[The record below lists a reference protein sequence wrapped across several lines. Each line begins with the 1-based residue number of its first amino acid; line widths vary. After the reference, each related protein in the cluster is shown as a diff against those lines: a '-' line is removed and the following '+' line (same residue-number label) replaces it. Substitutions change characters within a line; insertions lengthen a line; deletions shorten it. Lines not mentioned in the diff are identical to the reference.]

1 VPPKDF
7 HNCASKQE
15 PDRTI
20 WIGDQQK
27 PSLSGRQ
34 VAEMARDI
42 ERQAPPNISSRSPS
56 SSGRYPVVAPLRPVR
71 ASSVASSSNP
81 LPHVGIRRIA
91 FSLVDYTRPTT
102 LFLTFILI
110 VLGLLAPPAQAA
122 YLNFQNCLSSNILNS
137 SPQLLQFVPYNVSA
151 KFNTSDPNFPL
162 NVTVYGNVTGLET
175 IQPYPAPNDPQ
186 WSNPNDTVGKI
197 VDLSQSNNKYTTMFT
212 KINVLSYTPYQAASR
227 FCNSSVHGPC
237 PLGPAFYVNQS
248 DLASLPAFSV
258 AHEVGSSYAFTS
270 FSTTFRVTSGDANA
284 QDLACVSA
292 TITPELGETL
302 RDTLRCLPLA
312 ILVAVGGATIFA
324 AICSPWGSKD
334 TFRWT
339 SNYGRDE
346 DLLRL
351 VTPGF
356 GDCLQYIQFIVFTGS
371 LTLNYPGFYQP
382 VVSQVGWSAL
392 MFNESLVTN
401 GNGTQSVV
409 DGLYNIR
416 SNGTYGL
423 DQMSQLIGMTSV
435 RDVWAGMIVWLVVII
450 AAVLVLTQLG
460 FALRWLLRR
469 IKGTPPEDLRSTNWP
484 FTAGNVIRVVF
495 NYFLLPLVSLSMFQ
509 LVIASQGPTYSVA
522 IAAVLLVAVI
532 AFAVRLLFV
541 FSKTRQRSVLFDEL
555 PILLLWGPLYNT
567 YCDEQAGFA
576 FLPILIAF
584 LRGIA
589 IGAVQASGIAQLVL
603 LAICEIILAL
613 TLNAIRPF
621 PSATSMNVYHTF
633 FTILRLIIIF
643 LSVAFIPALDV
654 TEGTRG
660 WIGYAILLLHA
671 AALVFG
677 FFLNAIQVV
686 VEVAARRAGAGV
698 RKDGGT
704 ATRGGLTR
712 VFGMR
717 QLSKRI
723 PRHDAASRHSMASGA
738 VLLTPD
744 LDSKSLHLEP
754 TRVRSMSGSS
764 TLLLN
769 QQGGDRR
776 TSQIL
781 DQASPSR
788 EYGNATPS
796 MHDAASTFSRPLHQR
811 TSGNVSPTGLVTL
824 KQVGSTDPYYRKP
837 RRSTMDLISGTAE
850 KQGSM
855 TSEDVSKRQSEA
867 AKLDR
872 VPQVDAGEGP
882 SISRK
887 GTPVPTHA
895 GTGKD
900 EFDDVT
906 NELTRAKTDYAV
918 REVDYY
924 YGFRG
929 PALSSGTRKLKT
941 GPADPTGPVSSA
953 TGWFKGIFGGK
964 TKEKGK
970 GFEVVRSARAPPPG
984 LMTPSERP
992 STVQDTYHD
1001 AEEEHYHDS
1010 EKPNHDLQGE
1020 DVDRPSDSRD
1030 PEIEGGVRGP
1040 YTDADLRTSR
1050 ISAMPPSLP
1059 SIDTGG
1065 GLELPS
1071 RVASDASKSAR
1082 HAPNPAPVPVPA
1094 VPLKSSRRTSSQD
1107 GGRFSALSALSEY
1120 SVAKGKETKKRDSYW
1135 PAPPRVESPADRTLS
1150 PSASG
1155 RLPFASAKAS
1165 NKKNNRMSTGA
1176 ESTASSVLRMD
1187 DDIENQEPSYSYND
1201 RHSSSVL
1208 GAHAPDLRN
1217 DRPSSVGF
1225 VQQHRASDHIHH
1237 SPDTPELA
1245 GSSAEFIGTA
1255 R

>member
-1 VPPKDF
+1 
-7 HNCASKQE
+7 
-15 PDRTI
+15 
-20 WIGDQQK
+20 
-27 PSLSGRQ
+27 
-34 VAEMARDI
+34 M
-42 ERQAPPNISSRSPS
+42 RSTL
-56 SSGRYPVVAPLRPVR
+56 RYLPLV
-71 ASSVASSSNP
+71 
-81 LPHVGIRRIA
+81 
-91 FSLVDYTRPTT
+91 
-102 LFLTFILI
+102 ILI
-110 VLGLLAPPAQAA
+110 
-122 YLNFQNCLSSNILNS
+122 
-137 SPQLLQFVPYNVSA
+137 
-151 KFNTSDPNFPL
+151 
-162 NVTVYGNVTGLET
+162 
-175 IQPYPAPNDPQ
+175 
-186 WSNPNDTVGKI
+186 
-197 VDLSQSNNKYTTMFT
+197 
-212 KINVLSYTPYQAASR
+212 
-227 FCNSSVHGPC
+227 
-237 PLGPAFYVNQS
+237 
-248 DLASLPAFSV
+248 
-258 AHEVGSSYAFTS
+258 
-270 FSTTFRVTSGDANA
+270 
-284 QDLACVSA
+284 
-292 TITPELGETL
+292 
-302 RDTLRCLPLA
+302 
-312 ILVAVGGATIFA
+312 AVGFATIFA

-339 SNYGRDE
+339 SNYGCDE

-356 GDCLQYIQFIVFTGS
+356 GDCLQYIQFVVLTGS

-401 GNGTQSVV
+401 GNGTQGVV
-409 DGLYNIR
+409 DGVYDIN

-423 DQMSQLIGMTSV
+423 DRMSQLIGMTSV
-435 RDVWAGMIVWLVVII
+435 RDIWTGMIVWLVVII

-460 FALRWLLRR
+460 FALRWLVRR
-469 IKGTPPEDLRSTNWP
+469 VKKNLAEDLRSTNWP

-495 NYFLLPLVSLSMFQ
+495 NYFLLPLISLSMFQ

-532 AFAVRLLFV
+532 AFAARLLYL
-541 FSKTRQRSVLFDEL
+541 FSKTRPRSFLFDDL
-555 PILLLWGPLYNT
+555 PTVLMWGPLYNT

-576 FLPILIAF
+576 FVPILVNF

-621 PSATSMNVYHTF
+621 PSAASMNIYHTF
-633 FTILRLIIIF
+633 FAILRLIIIF
-643 LSVAFIPALDV
+643 LSVAFIPALGV

-677 FFLNAIQVV
+677 FFLNAIQTV
-686 VEVAARRAGAGV
+686 VEVAARLAGAGE

-717 QLSKRI
+717 QLSKRV
-723 PRHDAASRHSMASGA
+723 PRHDATSRHSMASGA
-738 VLLTPD
+738 VLLSPD

-754 TRVRSMSGSS
+754 SRVRSLSASS

-769 QQGGDRR
+769 QQGADGR
-776 TSQIL
+776 TSQIF
-781 DQASPSR
+781 DQ
-788 EYGNATPS
+788 GNPGGGYANGTPS
-796 MHDAASTFSRPLHQR
+796 AHDGASTFSRPLHQR
-811 TSGNVSPTGLVTL
+811 TSGSASPTGIVNL
-824 KQVGSTDPYYRKP
+824 KQVASTDPYYRKP
-837 RRSTMDLISGTAE
+837 RRSTMDLISGTVA
-850 KQGSM
+850 KQG
-855 TSEDVSKRQSEA
+855 TLINEDASKRKSDPQ
-867 AKLDR
+867 KVDR

-887 GTPVPTHA
+887 GTPVPAHLGA
-895 GTGKD
+895 GKD
-900 EFDDVT
+900 EFDDGT
-906 NELTRAKTDYAV
+906 NELTRTKTDYAV
-918 REVDYY
+918 REVDFY
-924 YGFRG
+924 YGVRG

-1001 AEEEHYHDS
+1001 AEEEHYHDH
-1010 EKPNHDLQGE
+1010 EEPDRGLRTE
-1020 DVDRPSDSRD
+1020 DVEEPSDPQD
-1030 PEIEGGVRGP
+1030 TELEGRVTGP
-1040 YTDADLRTSR
+1040 YTDSELRPSR
-1050 ISAMPPSLP
+1050 ISAVAPSLP

-1065 GLELPS
+1065 GFELPS
-1071 RVASDASKSAR
+1071 RIVSDASKAVR
-1082 HAPNPAPVPVPA
+1082 PDPTPAPAPAPA
-1094 VPLKSSRRTSSQD
+1094 VPLKHSRRTPSQD
-1107 GGRFSALSALSEY
+1107 AGRMSALSALSEY
-1120 SVAKGKETKKRDSYW
+1120 SIAKGKETKKRDSYW
-1135 PAPPRVESPADRTLS
+1135 PVPPGVDSPVDRTLT

-1165 NKKNNRMSTGA
+1165 SAKNNRMSTGA
-1176 ESTASSVLRMD
+1176 ESTASSVFRTD
-1187 DDIENQEPSYSYND
+1187 EDVENQAPHYTYHD
-1201 RHSSSVL
+1201 RHSSSAL

-1217 DRPSSVGF
+1217 DRPPSVGF

-1237 SPDTPELA
+1237 SPDSPELA